1 MREEEIIE
9 ILKKENEDFR
19 KLYEEHR
26 HLDRLLDEIN
36 RKPYLTPEE
45 EFEKKRMQKEKLYKK
60 DKMAE
65 MIRQYRLKLAQETAQ
80 WEVIQ

>member
-65 MIRQYRLKLAQETAQ
+65 MIRQYRLKLSQETAQ
-80 WEVIQ
+80 

>member
-9 ILKKENEDFR
+9 ILKRENEEFR

-26 HLDRLLDEIN
+26 QLDSLLSEFN
-36 RKPYLTPEE
+36 KKYYLTPEE
-45 EFEKKRMQKEKLYKK
+45 EIEKKRMQKEKLYKK

-65 MIRQYRLKLAQETAQ
+65 MIRQYKISHAKEGNK
-80 WEVIQ
+80 

>member
-9 ILKKENEDFR
+9 ILKRENEEFR

-26 HLDRLLDEIN
+26 HLDALLDDMN
-36 RKPYLTPEE
+36 KKPYLTPEE
-45 EFEKKRMQKEKLYKK
+45 EIEKKRMQKEKLYKK

-65 MIRQYRLKLAQETAQ
+65 MIREYKLSLSKEASK
-80 WEVIQ
+80 

>member
-9 ILKKENEDFR
+9 ILKKENEEFR

-26 HLDRLLDEIN
+26 RLDNILNEIN
-36 RKPYLTPEE
+36 KKPYLTPDEE
-45 EFEKKRMQKEKLYKK
+45 IEKKRMQKEKLYKK

-65 MIRQYRLKLAQETAQ
+65 MIRQYKSKLTKEATQ
-80 WEVIQ
+80 

>member
-9 ILKKENEDFR
+9 ILKKENEEFR

-26 HLDRLLDEIN
+26 QLDALLDEIN
-36 RKPYLTPEE
+36 KKHYLTAEE
-45 EFEKKRMQKEKLYKK
+45 EIEKKRMQKEKLYKK

-65 MIRQYRLKLAQETAQ
+65 IIRQYKLTHLKGG
-80 WEVIQ
+80 I

>member
-1 MREEEIIE
+1 MKEEEIIE
-9 ILKKENEDFR
+9 VLKKENEEFR

-26 HLDRLLDEIN
+26 NLDRILDEMN
-36 RKPYLTPEE
+36 KKLYLTPEE

-65 MIRQYRLKLAQETAQ
+65 MIRQYKMKLTKEANK
-80 WEVIQ
+80 

>member
-65 MIRQYRLKLAQETAQ
+65 MIRQYRLKFSQETAQ
-80 WEVIQ
+80 

>member
-9 ILKKENEDFR
+9 VLKRENEEFR

-26 HLDRLLDEIN
+26 HLDSILGEMN
-36 RKPYLTPEE
+36 KKPYLTPEE
-45 EFEKKRMQKEKLYKK
+45 ELEKKRMQKEKLYKK

-65 MIRQYRLKLAQETAQ
+65 MIRQYKVKLEKEATK
-80 WEVIQ
+80 